1 MNERRAITYFN
12 FNFKSLSG
20 QVVPI
25 NYYKVF
31 IFFDDRYM
39 FTSIVHIVITI
50 TFFGLKPVNTFQV

>member
-25 NYYKVF
+25 NYYKDF

-39 FTSIVHIVITI
+39 FTSFVHIVITI